1 MEQVAALLADRRKRV
16 SLRRLAGQ
24 VGISK
29 SAVDGLVQAY
39 HQVREMPQPHA
50 NWQKLKDWYL
60 REKYAQA
67 GELSEPVDMAVLALE
82 MVGKIPE
89 AERRDAVLELVR
101 AVGEIYDRRRVPR
114 PAWLTQLADA
124 ARDEGTRGG

>member
-1 MEQVAALLADRRKRV
+1 VAALLADRRKRV
-16 SLRRLAGQ
+16 SLRRLASQ

-39 HQVREMPQPHA
+39 NQVREMPQPHA

-60 REKYAQA
+60 SEKYSQA
-67 GELSEPVDMAVLALE
+67 GELSEPVDMAILALE
-82 MVGKIPE
+82 MLGKIPE
-89 AERRDAVLELVR
+89 AERREAVRELVA

-114 PAWLTQLADA
+114 PAWL
-124 ARDEGTRGG
+124 ARLSEATDDEGPGGG